1 MALLYARRVRTLA
14 VGANPVPGWRQA
26 CFYSGFVVI
35 GAALTSLGKASQDLL
50 YVHMIE
56 HLLLGDIAS
65 LLIVLGLTGPLLA
78 PVLRIRVFDRLR
90 ALTHPLVAFPLWAVD
105 LYAWHLPV
113 LYQAALRHPGVH
125 ALEHAMF
132 LGFGINMWMCLFG
145 PLPTPSWFGNLG
157 KLIYIVAVRLT
168 GTVLGNIFLWSGTV
182 FYPYYIHGDAIYH
195 ISPLADQNI
204 AGAIMM
210 VEESIL
216 TLGLFCWLFLRT
228 ARESEERQDL
238 LDFAHSRGQELTD
251 ARAARAVAAGRGAE
265 LRRRLERRP
274 RRPERNRASLTRSL
288 RECRIEPAHSRGSSY
303 PRGMC
308 VGCAM
313 CAASAATGFRT
324 WLQTH
329 HFGWLTPRRM
339 RALTIGAMCAA
350 GLVSTVGFSGS
361 TTALPQAAAAPAAH
375 HAATR

>member
-1 MALLYARRVRTLA
+1 MLRPTLAVSTDISAALQLGPLALVALLYARRVRTLA

-35 GAALTSLGKASQDLL
+35 GAALTSLGSASQDLL

-78 PVLRIRVFDRLR
+78 PVLRVRLFDRLR
-90 ALTHPLVAFPLWAVD
+90 ALSHPLVAFPLWAID
-105 LYAWHLPV
+105 LYLWHLPA

-125 ALEHAMF
+125 ALQHAMF

-145 PLPTPSWFGNLG
+145 PLPTPSWFGNLA
-157 KLIYIVAVRLT
+157 KLVYIVAVRLT
-168 GTVLGNIFLWSGTV
+168 GTVLGNIFLWSGTI
-182 FYPYYIHGDAIYH
+182 FYPFYIHGDAIYH

-238 LDFAHSRGQELTD
+238 IDFAHSRGQELTD

-265 LRRRLERRP
+265 LRRRLSDGP
-274 RRPERNRASLTRSL
+274 KTS
-288 RECRIEPAHSRGSSY
+288 
-303 PRGMC
+303 
-308 VGCAM
+308 
-313 CAASAATGFRT
+313 
-324 WLQTH
+324 
-329 HFGWLTPRRM
+329 
-339 RALTIGAMCAA
+339 
-350 GLVSTVGFSGS
+350 
-361 TTALPQAAAAPAAH
+361 
-375 HAATR
+375 

>member
-1 MALLYARRVRTLA
+1 MLQPTLAVSTDISAALQLGPLALVALLYARRVRSLA

-35 GAALTSLGKASQDLL
+35 GAALTSLGSASQDLL

-78 PVLRIRVFDRLR
+78 PVLRVRLFDRLR
-90 ALTHPLVAFPLWAVD
+90 ALSHPLVAFPLWAVD
-105 LYAWHLPV
+105 LYLWHLPA

-125 ALEHAMF
+125 ALQHAMF
-132 LGFGINMWMCLFG
+132 LGLGINMWMCLFG
-145 PLPTPSWFGNLG
+145 PLPTPSWFGNLA
-157 KLIYIVAVRLT
+157 KLVYIVAVRLT

-182 FYPYYIHGDAIYH
+182 FYPFYIHGDAIYH

-216 TLGLFCWLFLRT
+216 TLALFCWLFLRT

-265 LRRRLERRP
+265 LRRRLSDG
-274 RRPERNRASLTRSL
+274 PETS
-288 RECRIEPAHSRGSSY
+288 
-303 PRGMC
+303 
-308 VGCAM
+308 
-313 CAASAATGFRT
+313 
-324 WLQTH
+324 
-329 HFGWLTPRRM
+329 
-339 RALTIGAMCAA
+339 
-350 GLVSTVGFSGS
+350 
-361 TTALPQAAAAPAAH
+361 
-375 HAATR
+375 

>member
-1 MALLYARRVRTLA
+1 MALAGRDRAGVLSSCMFRPPLAVSTDLSAVFQLGPLVVVALLYAQRVRTLA
-14 VGANPVPGWRQA
+14 AGSHPVPGWRQA
-26 CFYSGFVVI
+26 CFYSGFVLI

-78 PVLRIRVFDRLR
+78 PVLRIRAFDRLR
-90 ALTHPLVAFPLWAVD
+90 SLSHPLVAFPLWAVD
-105 LYAWHLPV
+105 LYLWHLPV
-113 LYQAALRHPGVH
+113 LYEAALRHSGVH
-125 ALEHAMF
+125 ALQHAMF

-145 PLPTPSWFGNLG
+145 PLPQPSWFGNFA

-182 FYPYYIHGDAIYH
+182 FYPYYIHGDALYH

-238 LDFAHSRGQELTD
+238 LDFAHSQGQELTE
-251 ARAARAVAAGRGAE
+251 ARAARAVAAGKGAE
-265 LRRRLERRP
+265 LRRRL
-274 RRPERNRASLTRSL
+274 ND
-288 RECRIEPAHSRGSSY
+288 
-303 PRGMC
+303 
-308 VGCAM
+308 
-313 CAASAATGFRT
+313 
-324 WLQTH
+324 
-329 HFGWLTPRRM
+329 
-339 RALTIGAMCAA
+339 
-350 GLVSTVGFSGS
+350 GS
-361 TTALPQAAAAPAAH
+361 TS
-375 HAATR
+375 

>member
-1 MALLYARRVRTLA
+1 MLQPTLAASTDISAALQLGPLALVALLYARRVRTLA

-35 GAALTSLGKASQDLL
+35 GAALTSLGSASQDLL

-78 PVLRIRVFDRLR
+78 PVLRIRLFDRLR
-90 ALTHPLVAFPLWAVD
+90 RLTNPLVAFPLWAID
-105 LYAWHLPV
+105 LYVWHLPV
-113 LYQAALRHPGVH
+113 LYQAALRHPGLH
-125 ALEHAMF
+125 ALQHAMF
-132 LGFGINMWMCLFG
+132 LGLGINMWMCLFG

-157 KLIYIVAVRLT
+157 KLVYIVAVRLT

-182 FYPYYIHGDAIYH
+182 FYPYYIHGDAMYH

-265 LRRRLERRP
+265 LRRRLSDGP
-274 RRPERNRASLTRSL
+274 GTS
-288 RECRIEPAHSRGSSY
+288 
-303 PRGMC
+303 
-308 VGCAM
+308 
-313 CAASAATGFRT
+313 
-324 WLQTH
+324 
-329 HFGWLTPRRM
+329 
-339 RALTIGAMCAA
+339 
-350 GLVSTVGFSGS
+350 
-361 TTALPQAAAAPAAH
+361 
-375 HAATR
+375 